1 MKTINIKGNPYVQ
14 VNERIKEFRK
24 IYPTYGLITDIVELN
39 QDFCTIMARVVADD
53 GRTIATGLAREER
66 DDKSSMVNRTS
77 FVENCETSA
86 WGRALG
92 NLGIGIDESIA
103 SADEVSMAIA
113 SQERSQAQNNERQ
126 PKNEQSY
133 GNNAEMTLEEAYEM
147 KTVKGTAYGALKD
160 ENLEYIIEHS
170 KVESCVKAA
179 KMILEDRRTSEDL
192 MPLGDDDVPW
202 N

>member
-24 IYPTYGLITDIVELN
+24 IYPTYSLITDIVELT
-39 QDFCTIMARVVADD
+39 QDFCTIMAKVVADD

-113 SQERSQAQNNERQ
+113 RQERSQAQNNERQ

-133 GNNAEMTLEEAYEM
+133 GNNAEMTLDEAYAM
-147 KTVKGTAYGALKD
+147 KTAKGTAYGALKD

>member
-24 IYPTYGLITDIVELN
+24 IYPTYSLITDIIELN
-39 QDFCTIMARVVADD
+39 QDFCTIMAKVVADD

-113 SQERSQAQNNERQ
+113 RQERSQAQNNERQ

-133 GNNAEMTLEEAYEM
+133 GNNAEMTLDEAYAM
-147 KTVKGTAYGALKD
+147 KTAKGTAYGALKD

>member
-1 MKTINIKGNPYVQ
+1 
-14 VNERIKEFRK
+14 
-24 IYPTYGLITDIVELN
+24 
-39 QDFCTIMARVVADD
+39 MAKVVADD

-66 DDKSSMVNRTS
+66 DDKNSMVNRTS

-113 SQERSQAQNNERQ
+113 RQERTQTQNNERQ

-133 GNNAEMTLEEAYEM
+133 GNNAEMTLTQAYEM
-147 KTVKGTAYGALKD
+147 KTAKGTAYGALKD

-170 KVESCVKAA
+170 KVESSVKAA